1 MSAAVLP
8 DSDSEDELPPGW
20 EERAMLDGRVYF
32 VNHNTKGCQWTHPRT
47 GKRKVVAGEIP
58 FGWTKQVTEDGK
70 VLYVDDIN
78 KRSTYADPRLAF
90 ALEEK
95 ETPDDFRQKFD
106 GSCNAMQVLH
116 GRDLTNKVAIITGA
130 NCGIGFETARSL
142 ALHGC
147 TTIFACRDP
156 DRAQEAIGKIK
167 AEGRSTGPMEFMELD
182 LASLKS
188 VKNFA
193 TLFQINYKTLDM
205 LILNAAVMG
214 LPFSLTPDGF
224 ETHFQVNH
232 LSHFYLTLLLKPV
245 LLRTICSRVVFVSSE
260 SHRFS
265 FLGMHNISEERLSA
279 VTASRYQGAMQAY
292 NDSKLC
298 NLIIS
303 VEIARRW
310 SPLGIAVNALH
321 PGNMVSSDLARHWW
335 LYRLIFSL
343 VRPFTKSL
351 QQAAS
356 TSVYV
361 AAHPDTAGVGGLYFN
376 NCCRCPSSAACDDVE
391 LALALWD
398 LSVAMIEKVMG
409 QGATTEFT
417 QDNTEPSS

>member
-20 EERAMLDGRVYF
+20 EERATPDGRVYF

-47 GKRKVVAGEIP
+47 GKKKVVAGEIP
-58 FGWTKQVTEDGK
+58 FGWKKQVNEDGK
-70 VLYVDDIN
+70 IIYVDDIN
-78 KRSTYADPRLAF
+78 NRSTYADPRLAF

-95 ETPDDFRQKFD
+95 ESPDDFRQKFD
-106 GSCNAMQVLH
+106 GSSNAMQVLH
-116 GRDLTNKVAIITGA
+116 GRDLTGKVAIVTGA

-147 TTIFACRDP
+147 TTIFACRSADK
-156 DRAQEAIGKIK
+156 AQEAIGKIK
-167 AEGRSTGPMEFMELD
+167 AEGKTSGPMEFMELD

-193 TLFQINYKTLDM
+193 TLFQINYKSLDM

-232 LSHFYLTLLLKPV
+232 LSHFYLTLLLKPI
-245 LLRTICSRVVFVSSE
+245 LQTTPYCRVVFVSSE

-265 FLGMHNISEERLSA
+265 FLDINNINEERLSPL
-279 VTASRYQGAMQAY
+279 TASRFQGSMQAY

-303 VEIARRW
+303 VELARRW
-310 SPLGIAVNALH
+310 SSLGIAVNALH
-321 PGNMVSSDLARHWW
+321 PGNMVSSALSRNWW
-335 LYRLIFSL
+335 LYRFLFML
-343 VRPFTKSL
+343 VRPFSKSL

-356 TSVYV
+356 TSLYV
-361 AAHPDTAGVGGLYFN
+361 AAHSDTAGVGGLYFN

-391 LALALWD
+391 LALTLWD
-398 LSVAMIEKVMG
+398 LSIAMIEKVMG
-409 QGATTEFT
+409 QGSTAEFT
-417 QDNTEPSS
+417 QDKETES